1 MVNVEVNIMTEGV
14 LVDKIY
20 GCLLGG
26 LIGDAMGAPTEG
38 MHYEQIIEEFG
49 PEGVSDFEGLGT
61 DDTAIRN
68 QLIDAIFKS
77 GGYPTV
83 DHFGQSF
90 LDFKERHRRLWF
102 FPVQSAFHKLEA
114 GLALPAYA
122 GWGNMQSSSS
132 AMAISPMGIIN
143 ACDPRQAALETMD
156 VASFIHNGAS
166 GYCRDSACA
175 MAAAVAAAFE
185 SDATIE
191 SVVGAATEYLLP
203 VSAGEMRGTTH
214 RALELAA
221 ESGSYEN
228 FRESYYERFQRT
240 MLADAMETVPAT
252 LAILA
257 LAEGEPERAI
267 VWGAN
272 FGRDADTIASMIG
285 GVVGALHGASGLPP
299 AWVEKVE
306 ANPDVAYQDTARRL
320 AGIVRARV
328 EESKARAARVQT
340 LDA

>member
-1 MVNVEVNIMTEGV
+1 MPNNT
-14 LVDKIY
+14 LTDKIY

-38 MHYEQIIEEFG
+38 MNYDQIIEKYG
-49 PEGVSDFEGLGT
+49 PDGVSDFEGLGT

-77 GGYPTV
+77 GGRPTV

-90 LDFKERHRRLWF
+90 LDFKDRHRRLWF

-114 GLALPAYA
+114 GLSLPAYA

-156 VASFIHNGAS
+156 VASFIHNGGAS

-175 MAAAVAAAFE
+175 MAAAVAAAFDA
-185 SDATIE
+185 DATIE
-191 SVVGAATEYLLP
+191 SVIEAATAYLLP
-203 VSAGEMRGTTH
+203 VSADEMRQTI
-214 RALELAA
+214 LAA
-221 ESGSYEN
+221 LALADESDSYER
-228 FRESYYERFQRT
+228 FRESYYADFQRT

-257 LAEGEPERAI
+257 LAKGDPERAI

-306 ANPDVAYQDTARRL
+306 ANPDVAYQDTAQRL
-320 AGIVRARV
+320 AEIVRSRIADSRARIARV
-328 EESKARAARVQT
+328 EALA
-340 LDA
+340 

>member
-1 MVNVEVNIMTEGV
+1 MTNSV

-26 LIGDAMGAPTEG
+26 IIGDAMGAPTEG
-38 MHYEQIIEEFG
+38 MHYERIYEEFG
-49 PEGVSDFEGLGT
+49 ADGVSDFEGVGT

-77 GGYPTV
+77 DGYPTV
-83 DHFGQSF
+83 DHFAQSF
-90 LDFKERHRRLWF
+90 LDFKDQHRRLWF
-102 FPVQSAFHKLEA
+102 FPVQSAFHKLEV
-114 GLALPAYA
+114 GLTLPAYA

-143 ACDPRQAALETMD
+143 ACDPRQAALETLD
-156 VASFIHNGAS
+156 VASFIHNGDS

-175 MAAAVAAAFE
+175 MAAAVSAAFE
-185 SDATIE
+185 PDATIE
-191 SVVGAATEYLLP
+191 SVIEAATRYLLP
-203 VSAGEMRGTTH
+203 VSADEIRQTIL
-214 RALELAA
+214 RALTLAD
-221 ESGSYEN
+221 ESDSYER
-228 FRESYYERFQRT
+228 FREAYYAGFQRT

-252 LAILA
+252 LAILR
-257 LAEGEPERAI
+257 LAEGDPERAI

-285 GVVGALHGASGLPP
+285 GVVGALSGASGLPSR
-299 AWVEKVE
+299 WVEKVE

-320 AGIVRARV
+320 ADVVRARA
-328 EESKARAARVQT
+328 EAAKARIATVEG
-340 LDA
+340 LG